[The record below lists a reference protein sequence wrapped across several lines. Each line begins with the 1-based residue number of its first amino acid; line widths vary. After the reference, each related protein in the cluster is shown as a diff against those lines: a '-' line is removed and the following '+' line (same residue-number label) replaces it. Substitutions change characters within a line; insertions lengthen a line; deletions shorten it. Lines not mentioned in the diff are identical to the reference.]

1 MSEKLLPLPPSRQTL
16 TDSVY
21 EAVQELVMD
30 QHIEA
35 GARVNIDLVARQLNV
50 SPTPVRE
57 ALARLE
63 MDGLVVKEPLR
74 GYSVTPMLDAKT
86 FNDLYDVRRLLEP
99 FAARCAAER
108 RDEKVLRALDRE
120 LDEMRRM
127 VGTSAGPGGSTF
139 HDYREF
145 ALQDARFHEAIAGTS
160 GNSLLSDTLRRL
172 RSHLR
177 LYRLYHRYYTGDIG
191 TATVIEHE
199 NILASIRARDGN
211 GAEAAML
218 DHINRSRERSEGARV
233 RIRSSETDQGRRAT
247 RPRSTPPPNQAGHQG

>member
-1 MSEKLLPLPPSRQTL
+1 MVGTHGRGLRPQQPVSEKLLPLPPSRQTL

-21 EAVQELVMD
+21 EAVTELVVD
-30 QHIEA
+30 QHIKA
-35 GARVNIDLVARQLNV
+35 GARVNIDQVARLLNV

-74 GYSVTPMLDAKT
+74 GYTVTPTLDTKT
-86 FNDLYDVRRLLEP
+86 LNDLYDVRRLLEP

-108 RDEKVLRALDRE
+108 RDDTVVRTLDRE

-127 VGTSAGPGGSTF
+127 VGADNGSADGAF
-139 HDYREF
+139 HDYRAF
-145 ALQDARFHEAIAGTS
+145 TLQDARFHEAIAGTS

-177 LYRLYHRYYTGDIG
+177 LYRLYHRYYTMDIG
-191 TATVIEHE
+191 AATVIEHE
-199 NILASIRARDGN
+199 SILDAIRAGDAG

-218 DHINRSRERSEGARV
+218 AHINRSRERSEGARV
-233 RIRSSETDQGRRAT
+233 RSGNRE
-247 RPRSTPPPNQAGHQG
+247 

>member
-108 RDEKVLRALDRE
+108 RDEKVLRA
-120 LDEMRRM
+120 
-127 VGTSAGPGGSTF
+127 GS
-139 HDYREF
+139 
-145 ALQDARFHEAIAGTS
+145 
-160 GNSLLSDTLRRL
+160 
-172 RSHLR
+172 
-177 LYRLYHRYYTGDIG
+177 
-191 TATVIEHE
+191 
-199 NILASIRARDGN
+199 RA
-211 GAEAAML
+211 
-218 DHINRSRERSEGARV
+218 
-233 RIRSSETDQGRRAT
+233 
-247 RPRSTPPPNQAGHQG
+247 

>member
-1 MSEKLLPLPPSRQTL
+1 VSQKALPLPPSRQTL

-21 EAVQELVMD
+21 YAVMELVMD

-63 MDGLVVKEPLR
+63 MDGLVMKEPLR
-74 GYSVTPMLDAKT
+74 GYSVTPTLDTKT

-99 FAARCAAER
+99 FAARRAAER
-108 RDEKVLRALDRE
+108 RDDKVLGVLDAE
-120 LDEMRRM
+120 LDEMRRL
-127 VGTSAGPGGSTF
+127 VGTSAGPAASTY
-139 HDYREF
+139 HDYRAF
-145 ALQDARFHEAIAGTS
+145 AMQDARFHEAIAGTS
-160 GNSLLSDTLRRL
+160 GNSLLGDTLRRL

-177 LYRLYHRYYTGDIG
+177 LYRLYHRFYTNDIG
-191 TATVIEHE
+191 AATVAEHE
-199 NILASIRARDGN
+199 NILDAIRAGDAG

-218 DHINRSRERSEGARV
+218 DHIDRSRERSEGARLK
-233 RIRSSETDQGRRAT
+233 SGN
-247 RPRSTPPPNQAGHQG
+247 RPT

>member
-1 MSEKLLPLPPSRQTL
+1 MSEKALPLPPSRQTL

-21 EAVQELVMD
+21 EAVMELVMD
-30 QHIEA
+30 QHIKA

-74 GYSVTPMLDAKT
+74 GYSVTPMLDTKN
-86 FNDLYDVRRLLEP
+86 FNDLYDLRRLLEP
-99 FAARCAAER
+99 FAARRAAER
-108 RDEKVLRALDRE
+108 RDEKVLRVLDRE
-120 LDEMRRM
+120 LAEMRRL
-127 VGTSAGPGGSTF
+127 VGTSSGSDGGTY
-139 HDYREF
+139 HDYSAF

-160 GNSLLSDTLRRL
+160 GNGLLSDTLRRL

-177 LYRLYHRYYTGDIG
+177 LYRLYHHYYTMAIG
-191 TATVIEHE
+191 AATVIEHE
-199 NILASIRARDGN
+199 NILAAIRDRDGD

-218 DHINRSRERSEGARV
+218 DHIDRSRERSEGARL
-233 RIRSSETDQGRRAT
+233 RSGN
-247 RPRSTPPPNQAGHQG
+247 RPT

>member
-1 MSEKLLPLPPSRQTL
+1 VSEKILPLPPSRQTL

-21 EAVQELVMD
+21 EAVTELVMD

-63 MDGLVVKEPLR
+63 MDGLVMKEPLR
-74 GYSVTPMLDAKT
+74 GYSVTPALDTKT

-99 FAARCAAER
+99 FAARRAAER
-108 RDEKVLRALDRE
+108 RDDKVLGVLDRE
-120 LDEMRRM
+120 LDEMRRL
-127 VGTSAGPGGSTF
+127 VGTSAGPAGSTY
-139 HDYREF
+139 HDYRAF
-145 ALQDARFHEAIAGTS
+145 AMQDARFHEAIAGTS

-177 LYRLYHRYYTGDIG
+177 LYRLYHRYYTMDIG
-191 TATVIEHE
+191 AATVSEHE
-199 NILASIRARDGN
+199 SILDAIRAGDAG

-218 DHINRSRERSEGARV
+218 AHISRSRERSEGARV
-233 RIRSSETDQGRRAT
+233 RSGN
-247 RPRSTPPPNQAGHQG
+247 RST

>member
-1 MSEKLLPLPPSRQTL
+1 MSERTLPVPPSRQTL

-21 EAVQELVMD
+21 EAVMELVMD

-74 GYSVTPMLDAKT
+74 GYSVTPMLDHKT

-99 FAARCAAER
+99 FAARRAAER
-108 RDEKVLRALDRE
+108 RDEKVLRVLDRE
-120 LDEMRRM
+120 LEKMRRT
-127 VGTSAGPGGSTF
+127 VSAKAGPDGGTY
-139 HDYREF
+139 HDFRDF
-145 ALQDARFHEAIAGTS
+145 PLQDARFHEAIAGTS
-160 GNSLLSDTLRRL
+160 GNGLLSDTLRRL

-177 LYRLYHRYYTGDIG
+177 LYRLYHRSYTMAIAA
-191 TATVIEHE
+191 ATVVEHE
-199 NILASIRARDGN
+199 GILAAIRARDADA
-211 GAEAAML
+211 AEAAML
-218 DHINRSRERSEGARV
+218 HHINQSRERSEGARAK
-233 RIRSSETDQGRRAT
+233 SGSL
-247 RPRSTPPPNQAGHQG
+247 P

>member
-1 MSEKLLPLPPSRQTL
+1 MSEKILPLQPSRQTL

-21 EAVQELVMD
+21 EAVTELVVD

-74 GYSVTPMLDAKT
+74 GYTVTPMLDTKSL
-86 FNDLYDVRRLLEP
+86 NDLYDVRRLLEP

-108 RDEKVLRALDRE
+108 RDDRVVRTLDRE
-120 LDEMRRM
+120 LDDMRRM
-127 VGTSAGPGGSTF
+127 VGTGDGTF
-139 HDYREF
+139 HDYRAF
-145 ALQDARFHEAIAGTS
+145 TLQDARFHEAIAGTS

-177 LYRLYHRYYTGDIG
+177 LYRVYHRYYTIAIG
-191 TATVIEHE
+191 AATVIEHE
-199 NILASIRARDGN
+199 RILDSIRAGDGDA
-211 GAEAAML
+211 AEAEML
-218 DHINRSRERSEGARV
+218 GHITRSRERSEEARQQL
-233 RIRSSETDQGRRAT
+233 EN
-247 RPRSTPPPNQAGHQG
+247 RPT

>member
-1 MSEKLLPLPPSRQTL
+1 VSEKILPLPPSRQTL

-74 GYSVTPMLDAKT
+74 GYSVTPMLDGKS

-108 RDEKVLRALDRE
+108 RDDEVLRVLDRE
-120 LDEMRRM
+120 LDAMRSM
-127 VGTSAGPGGSTF
+127 VSANAGSDGATY
-139 HDYREF
+139 HDYRDF
-145 ALQDARFHEAIAGTS
+145 PLQDARFHEAIAGTS
-160 GNSLLSDTLRRL
+160 GNGLLSDTLRRL

-177 LYRLYHRYYTGDIG
+177 LYRLYHRSYTMAIAA
-191 TATVIEHE
+191 ATVTEHE
-199 NILASIRARDGN
+199 SILASIRARDGD

-218 DHINRSRERSEGARV
+218 HHINQSRGRSEGARV
-233 RIRSSETDQGRRAT
+233 RSGN
-247 RPRSTPPPNQAGHQG
+247 RPT

>member
-1 MSEKLLPLPPSRQTL
+1 VSEKALPLPPSRQTL

-63 MDGLVVKEPLR
+63 MDGLVIKEPLR
-74 GYSVTPMLDAKT
+74 GYSVAAMLDTKS
-86 FNDLYDVRRLLEP
+86 FNDLYDIRRLLEP
-99 FAARCAAER
+99 FAARRAAER
-108 RDEKVLRALDRE
+108 RDDNVLRALDKE
-120 LDEMRRM
+120 LGDMRQM
-127 VGTSAGPGGSTF
+127 VGTSTTSSGGTF
-139 HDYREF
+139 HEYGAF
-145 ALQDARFHEAIAGTS
+145 SLQDARFHEAIAGTS
-160 GNSLLSDTLRRL
+160 GNSMLSDTLRRL

-177 LYRLYHRYYTGDIG
+177 LYRLYHRYYTKDIG
-191 TATVIEHE
+191 AATVIEHE
-199 NILASIRARDGN
+199 SILAAIRARDAS

-218 DHINRSRERSEGARV
+218 EHINHSMERSEGARM
-233 RIRSSETDQGRRAT
+233 RSGN
-247 RPRSTPPPNQAGHQG
+247 RPT

>member
-1 MSEKLLPLPPSRQTL
+1 MVGRNGRGLRPQQPVSEKVLPLQPSRQTL
-16 TDSVY
+16 SDSVY
-21 EAVQELVMD
+21 EAVMELVMD

-63 MDGLVVKEPLR
+63 MDGLVMKEPLR
-74 GYSVTPMLDAKT
+74 GYSVTPMLDTKT
-86 FNDLYDVRRLLEP
+86 FSDLYDVRRLLEP
-99 FAARCAAER
+99 FAARRAAER
-108 RDEKVLRALDRE
+108 RNDKVLGVLDRE
-120 LDEMRRM
+120 LDEMRRL
-127 VGTSAGPGGSTF
+127 VGTSAGSAGGTF

-145 ALQDARFHEAIAGTS
+145 ALQDARFHEAIAGTA

-177 LYRLYHRYYTGDIG
+177 LYRLYHRYYTMDIG
-191 TATVIEHE
+191 TATVIEHDS
-199 NILASIRARDGN
+199 ILASIRARDGD

-218 DHINRSRERSEGARV
+218 HHINQSRERSEGARV
-233 RIRSSETDQGRRAT
+233 RSGSR
-247 RPRSTPPPNQAGHQG
+247 

>member
-1 MSEKLLPLPPSRQTL
+1 VSEKVLPLPPSRQTL

-21 EAVQELVMD
+21 EAVTELVMD
-30 QHIEA
+30 QHIAA

-63 MDGLVVKEPLR
+63 MDGLVMKEPLR
-74 GYSVTPMLDAKT
+74 GYSVTPTLDTKT
-86 FNDLYDVRRLLEP
+86 FNDLYDLRRLLEP
-99 FAARCAAER
+99 FAARRAAER
-108 RDEKVLRALDRE
+108 RDGNVLGVLDRE
-120 LDEMRRM
+120 LDQMRRL
-127 VGTSAGPGGSTF
+127 VGTSAGPAGSTY
-139 HDYREF
+139 HDYRAF
-145 ALQDARFHEAIAGTS
+145 AMQDARFHEAIAGTS

-177 LYRLYHRYYTGDIG
+177 LYRLYHRYYTMDIG
-191 TATVIEHE
+191 AATVIEHE
-199 NILASIRARDGN
+199 SILDAIRAGDPG

-233 RIRSSETDQGRRAT
+233 RSGN
-247 RPRSTPPPNQAGHQG
+247 RPT